1 MAGNCLEVARLGIL
15 VPRQA
20 KREHEQLTT
29 VLFFLPFLNAQK
41 ESVRELDES
50 AKAEV
55 LLACARF
62 FFAFFLC
69 YENIA
74 RQLCYKRT
82 ATFIRAY
89 VIT

>member
-1 MAGNCLEVARLGIL
+1 MEVVRLKIL
-15 VPRQA
+15 VPQQA

-29 VLFFLPFLNAQK
+29 FFFSFLNAQK
-41 ESVRELDES
+41 RIVRELDES
-50 AKAEV
+50 AKAEAS
-55 LLACARF
+55 LALAF